1 MRMGVLQLSALQFGV
16 DTVFRLN
23 RHRCRELIG
32 VLIPANLDR
41 LEREYKDEMNE
52 LQEEWTS

>member
-1 MRMGVLQLSALQFGV
+1 MGVLQLSALQFGV